1 MIAYFDA
8 EKLNQPLRLRTPR
21 PGDFFYPL
29 GLGGRKLLSD
39 FMTDHHL
46 TRFQKQTQPLLCHGD
61 DIIWVI
67 GLRSDHRYRVTKDS
81 KAIVKIEIEIKDNY

>member
-1 MIAYFDA
+1 MAYIPLKTVKLFAA
-8 EKLNQPLRLRTPR
+8 EFEKKLKGYTVEK
-21 PGDFFYPL
+21 F
-29 GLGGRKLLSD
+29 
-39 FMTDHHL
+39 
-46 TRFQKQTQPLLCHGD
+46 CHGD